1 MKTKRKF
8 QHILNFTAAF
18 IFLFTTA
25 FGQTKP
31 EMRYQDK
38 IRIRE
43 AMNISKQFGDQIWKG
58 INDVPFVILLVTDST
73 EFLVNHPYPSD
84 DFKLL
89 GIDSI
94 LETNI
99 YYRPTQY
106 NIHFLATF
114 PAVNGVTCIVVGV
127 PENTIRNSTT
137 NWTITLLHEHFH
149 QYQVAS
155 VDYYKSVENLGLTG
169 GDQTGMWMLNY
180 PFPYDSTIIIE
191 QYKKYT
197 MALSKALASI
207 GTKEIENNF
216 NNYKTERNKFKKLLN
231 PTDYRYF
238 SFQVWQEGIA
248 NYTEYKFL
256 EFLSDYKPSEEISQ
270 LSDFVS
276 FNKYKEEFYK
286 SQSNQLIQLGLK
298 EDKRICFYAIGF
310 AEGLLLDRLNPKWH
324 KDYLINKFYIEQYS
338 DKFK

>member
-1 MKTKRKF
+1 MKY
-8 QHILNFTAAF
+8 
-18 IFLFTTA
+18 LFTLITIFSFA
-25 FGQTKP
+25 TTFGQTKP

-43 AMNISKQFGDQIWKG
+43 AINISKQFGDQIWKG
-58 INDVPFVILLVTDST
+58 INDVPFVIILVTDSV
-73 EFLVNHPYPSD
+73 EFLINHPSPSS

-89 GIDSI
+89 GTDSI
-94 LETNI
+94 LKTNI
-99 YYRPTQY
+99 YYRPKQY

-114 PAVNGVTCIVVGV
+114 PAVNGVPCIVVGI

-137 NWTITLLHEHFH
+137 EWTITLLHEHFH
-149 QYQVAS
+149 QYQDAS
-155 VDYYKSVENLGLTG
+155 DNYYKSVDNLGLTG

-180 PFPYDSTIIIE
+180 PFPYDSSIVIE

-197 MALSKALASI
+197 LALSGTLSSI
-207 GTKEIENNF
+207 VTKELETDY
-216 NNYKTERNKFKKLLN
+216 NNYKIERNKFKQLLD
-231 PTDYRYF
+231 PADYRYF
-238 SFQVWQEGIA
+238 SFQIWQEGIA

-256 EFLSDYKPSEEISQ
+256 ELLSDYKPSKEISQ

-286 SQSNQLIQLGLK
+286 MQSNQLIQLGLK

-310 AEGLLLDRLNPKWH
+310 AEGLLLDKLNPKWH
-324 KDYLINKFYIEQYS
+324 DNYLT
-338 DKFK
+338 DKFNIERYSEK